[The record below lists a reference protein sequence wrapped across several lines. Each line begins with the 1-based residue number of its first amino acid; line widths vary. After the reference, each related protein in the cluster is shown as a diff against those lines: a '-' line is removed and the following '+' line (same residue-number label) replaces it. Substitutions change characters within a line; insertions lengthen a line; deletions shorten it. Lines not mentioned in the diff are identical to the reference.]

1 MIPLRKITEITEI
14 EMIGVYDYVHHFV
27 GANPYI
33 EFVEHTFNYMF
44 LSKSRCLTHQFNMFW
59 KAISAKLVSKTAEI
73 GYQSWQDWSANL
85 AGLLFG

>member
-1 MIPLRKITEITEI
+1 
-14 EMIGVYDYVHHFV
+14 
-27 GANPYI
+27 
-33 EFVEHTFNYMF
+33 
-44 LSKSRCLTHQFNMFW
+44 MFW